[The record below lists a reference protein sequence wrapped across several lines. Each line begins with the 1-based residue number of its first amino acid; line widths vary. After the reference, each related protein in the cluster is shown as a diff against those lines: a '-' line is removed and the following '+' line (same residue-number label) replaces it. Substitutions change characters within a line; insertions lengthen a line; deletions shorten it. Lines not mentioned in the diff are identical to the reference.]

1 MDIEVKYLMD
11 YVANCNDVE
20 ECQKYIRKAFDMI
33 LQMDHLQFTTDL
45 PHATPTDILIQC
57 SDLAIRC
64 AAYDIAEECLNLFF
78 TRAVATDT
86 NRCVAYL
93 YMAQL
98 SAPTNIFDTT
108 HLEKAGQHI
117 TRAINLAVKNP
128 ALHSEIYNAS
138 ILYWRLCHPFLR
150 PGFYNYVVNTLYV
163 IVKALNDLP
172 DINYNWKAIL
182 SVTLIEMYL
191 KTGKKSEAIEIAKTA
206 IGFVKKYAITF
217 FKKLFE
223 LIVRYQL
230 VDSVMSQGQIKNSP
244 ELHAFYSIMK
254 LNYTSET
261 KEIGREIYKVMVQL
275 NIATLSTD
283 NFGYVE
289 ESVHAN
295 ASPREGKKKSPREL
309 TVHRPRP
316 LSEDNLERQYLLLE
330 LTRLC
335 LKHNLVPFAQKCIQ
349 AAMKS
354 SNYKKEFYTQFKFA
368 ESEIMVK
375 LLGAHQESYSRK
387 SVKIRLKAIKL
398 CEENIIIAKQQH
410 DAHSVQCG
418 CVTLWNLSLPLLQSN
433 LRSHLC
439 KPLTLVAQALED
451 IQSLFIQLRCQVHR
465 ELALCEEK
473 EHIKIAISHLKKAI
487 ALDGSKV
494 YHNQLSLKLN
504 RLTLLSEM
512 YFNPD
517 NPEDIAGKII
527 EQAREVKSLGT
538 KEGMR
543 ALLIKA
549 GITLSPDAFQTVLD
563 SESLFY
569 EKVKLSPN
577 TTDQLVE
584 RVQRYDANIKKIDGH
599 LLRIGDRCDYIRM
612 HLWADLS
619 KVARKHGAWDVC
631 RTAAMFCLLYDD
643 NRWLSAYKDVSVT
656 ATECS
661 SVDSALKSDE
671 NIDEILYS
679 KKKKGTGDK
688 LSLSDREHVRVLAEI
703 NFIQGEACLN
713 LLYQEN
719 VKLNDLPVYPQDYS
733 KHGKNYEAADPA
745 EDKDWQ
751 IYCQWIQQ
759 MNSKISSSF
768 LRGLIL
774 GYNLNDSHIVGN
786 AATYLWNYNLHII
799 EQNRQSEIV
808 GCFSTILEGMQKVD
822 YSEFIILLINICINL
837 ATGLMMPWMPS
848 IPDINNESPTRLY
861 ASPEK
866 SVSKNQSKP
875 PLVLI
880 PPQALPDLKRAI
892 EVCEYAIDI
901 TNKKKQIS
909 SIPLPMKAS
918 LLKTWVIAKQMS
930 QQQINRNSIKDDDP
944 EKQLSQIIV
953 DIEMYTHTK
962 NGVLEFKD
970 LLPLPNLV
978 ATVLKHLWR
987 DNLLK
992 LQLCTQLAEI
1002 LYNYKNYEL
1011 VIKVAKAVTDSYLT
1025 EISVAC
1031 AKEKTGSGIN
1041 NGYMEEKVSYLF
1053 LLMGQSMTENM
1064 EGQTDRWETINNF
1077 IKAAEFS
1084 IPSHN
1089 YQILMKAARNYW
1101 NTILPLINISS
1112 ERKSLKA
1119 SLQEILS
1126 YISKVTNKITEL
1138 NSIEKTNSYVPDVN
1152 RITLYGYIGRNWEN
1166 DPVLINADDDD
1177 QKLQVSLYIVL
1188 CESYEDSNDW
1198 KTVIKILNTAIA
1210 DLPHS
1215 FHKIQLFRRRIMVK
1229 AKLGENM
1236 LMDLQRFRDEKEDF
1250 VAVMWRDI
1258 ALHSNKLSEQ
1268 CIAYQ
1273 KAIESLSS
1281 EEYNWQKFHYLLEF
1295 SEWLYTYQMPEQIV
1309 VDQIEWAIDILMCMT
1324 PEIDGEKPGD
1334 KTPRV
1339 SALQLDTIPQD
1350 TILQDTENLPN
1361 SNINE
1366 NVVQMDFQFY
1376 VPQEKEIII
1385 GVPLQDCT
1393 AVTGRMNNV
1402 KQLNYLIKSYV
1413 LLCAIYT
1420 PASPFYEKYSL
1431 LAYSF
1436 TIRLWQVCM
1445 AAALSFYFEIPK
1457 NNTLTNK
1464 DSGVSNKS
1472 DFQSKQKGKDKKEKN
1487 ENCISPTKEK
1497 NKKKFLSTN
1506 VSTLTPE
1513 EWAVFEVPCDLEE
1526 IFTHQSLETTGINEK
1541 SFPDPMISLYYFDK
1555 LVTNLQNIGFHHL
1568 TLPVLALNHT
1578 IASFVAH
1585 SKSFVLYTH
1594 CKRMEICAEL
1604 NLPQCSSFHENVI
1617 NQVSGIAPNEL
1628 IEIREKFY
1636 EYVQERNNYCIKPNI
1651 SSEAEKEKLLH
1662 KCHLGHYFQDTFVY
1676 QIWTKTA
1683 EALIEQTHYQLA
1695 RKYLIEAYKFA
1706 VGFKDIF
1713 YQGKLCFLKAKLAFV
1728 EAQYKDAFDLC
1739 MKAEEI
1745 MVGDM
1750 EYWYEIVMLKTDAAL
1765 QTFPKNGYEFVEEFL
1780 QRIIKEFE
1788 KLSLTRP
1795 NQALSYHYTIALIQ
1809 AKLGEVQIKYYMSRY
1824 NDLPSASLQEV
1835 FQSPLNYF
1843 DISTEFLL
1851 KHKFTKAAV
1860 KVMHNH
1866 AKLLHEIALS
1876 TTNNTN
1882 SMQSYYLHSVKVFNQ
1897 AIEHARAIFNDI
1909 MMILPKDF
1917 NLSLP
1922 IHRELSNLQRSCA
1935 EVMVEIQTI
1944 QTNHEIEKIQKH
1956 QYDIERIKLE
1966 EEFIN
1971 KSPEYLETEK
1981 EWTTS
1986 KQWIAN
1992 EILSQATS
2000 AHSLARTIL
2009 WIKSRSLL
2017 IIGKCLLN
2025 LSFLKQAN
2033 PSLLWSLFDI
2043 VPDKET
2049 PDTENTESDESKEGK
2064 NPFFNHLNQ
2073 IPNLSKKI
2081 KEIKWKEDISF
2092 CYFAQAAECLAQ
2104 ALNTAFQLKQTNIIM
2119 QASYEL
2125 LKSIG
2130 QFDVIAASHFLALYQ
2145 SCQASCHLKKL
2156 LGISQ
2161 PNPYS
2166 CRLAALL
2173 HQRRHMLNNYAEKN
2187 FICTDTYSSVTNSL
2201 ETEWQ
2206 AWKSTMILTNH
2217 FDIAKEFPSNFNFIV
2232 LQHSPDKNFIFYSL
2246 LEKYK
2251 SIKSAAAPKQ
2261 PTVSTTQSLLKRSSL
2276 AKFRVNP
2283 DKLHQLLNML
2293 KLYKKD
2299 VRRALLKKE
2308 FQIKNQS
2315 DYKNMLDT
2323 LKFEPCDS
2331 AISESFVI
2339 ENDEEW
2345 MQEKFEEIVALMED
2359 YFAAVLQPLR
2369 TALQHTFAPTYSST
2383 AFKESSENGC
2393 IIILADSD
2401 LLELPL
2407 ESLSVFREF
2416 ENIISVS
2423 RDISLQLFYHR
2434 FHQEEVVEETKDKK
2448 KKDKKQQQQPPPLPT
2463 RIPVNKE
2470 TGKKR
2475 KRELVDHVM
2484 PPWGQSIITDSFKYM
2499 VDVNY
2504 EFNEPEEYDLCKI
2517 FKSLLAEYEQSYT
2530 SQWIGLSGDIRNASS
2545 GEWETYLNESGSFIF
2560 LAPYKITSYL
2570 NPVKIPAFN
2579 ISKCLLVCQFDL
2591 SENYSSFRRLSLHDA
2606 SKSDDVLSL
2615 ENPVSVALLLS
2626 LAGVHC
2632 IMGNQWSCQLNQNIK
2647 HMKTAMKCLLSDG
2660 YSTGE
2665 TLRHI
2670 QVPFLKMEEKRS
2682 TENYVN
2688 KDKISGKKNTVADK
2702 KKDAKLAAT
2711 ASSTSVSPIKS
2722 LSQLDDKEVR
2732 PNWFNMVCYGL
2743 PNLFVTQT

>member
-1 MDIEVKYLMD
+1 MDVEVKYLMD
-11 YVANCNDVE
+11 YVSNCNDIE
-20 ECQKYIRKAFDMI
+20 ECQKYIRRAFDII
-33 LQMDHLQFTTDL
+33 LQIDHLQFTTDL
-45 PHATPTDILIQC
+45 PHATSTNILIQC
-57 SDLAIRC
+57 SDLAIKN

-78 TRAVATDT
+78 TRAVATDP

-98 SAPTNIFDTT
+98 SAPTNIFDTS

-128 ALHSEIYNAS
+128 ALQNEIYNAS
-138 ILYWRLCHPFLR
+138 LLYWRLCHPFLR
-150 PGFYNYVVNTLYV
+150 PGFYQYVVNTLHV
-163 IVKALNDLP
+163 IVKAINDLI

-182 SVTLIEMYL
+182 FITLIEMYL
-191 KTGKKSEAIEIAKTA
+191 KTGRKSEAVEIAKTA
-206 IGFVKKYAITF
+206 IVFVKKYALPF
-217 FKKLFE
+217 FKRIFE

-230 VDSVMSQGQIKNSP
+230 VDSIINQAQIKNSP
-244 ELHAFYSIMK
+244 ELLIFYTIMK

-261 KEIGREIYKVMVQL
+261 KDIRREINKVMVQL
-275 NIATLSTD
+275 NIAAQSSD

-289 ESVHAN
+289 ESAHIST
-295 ASPREGKKKSPREL
+295 SPREGKKRTPRDLIRHKSRY
-309 TVHRPRP
+309 V
-316 LSEDNLERQYLLLE
+316 SEDNLERQYLLLE

-335 LKHNLVPFAQKCIQ
+335 LKYNLVPYAQKCIQ
-349 AAMKS
+349 AAKKS
-354 SNYKKEFYTQFKFA
+354 SNYKKGFYTQFKFA

-375 LLGAHQESYSRK
+375 LLGVNQESYSRK

-398 CEENIIIAKQQH
+398 CEENITIAMQQH

-433 LRSHLC
+433 LRCHLS

-549 GITLSPDAFQTVLD
+549 GITLAPDAFQTVLD
-563 SESLFY
+563 SESLLY

-577 TTDQLVE
+577 TTDQLAE
-584 RVQRYDANIKKIDGH
+584 RVQKYNANIKKIDGH

-643 NRWLSAYKDVSVT
+643 NRWLAAYKDVSVT

-661 SVDSALKSDE
+661 SADSTLKSEE
-671 NIDEILYS
+671 NMEEIS
-679 KKKKGTGDK
+679 TSRKKKSTIDK
-688 LSLSDREHVRVLAEI
+688 LPLSEREHVRLLAEI

-745 EDKDWQ
+745 EDKDWEL
-751 IYCQWIQQ
+751 YCQWIQQ
-759 MNSKISSSF
+759 MNSKITSSF

-774 GYNLNDSHIVGN
+774 GYNLNDSYIVGN

-808 GCFSTILEGMQKVD
+808 GCFATLLEGMQKVD

-848 IPDINNESPTRLY
+848 IPDRNTESPIRLY
-861 ASPEK
+861 AYPEK
-866 SVSKNQSKP
+866 SNVPKTQSKL

-901 TNKKKQIS
+901 TNKKKQIF
-909 SIPLPMKAS
+909 SIPLPIKAS

-930 QQQINRNSIKDDDP
+930 QQQINRNSIRDDDP

-962 NGVLEFKD
+962 NGVMEFKD

-978 ATVLKHLWR
+978 TTVLKHHWR
-987 DNLLK
+987 DDFLK

-1011 VIKVAKAVTDSYLT
+1011 VIKIAKAVTASYLT
-1025 EISVAC
+1025 ETSVVC
-1031 AKEKTGSGIN
+1031 AKERTGSGIN
-1041 NGYMEEKVSYLF
+1041 NNHIEEKVSYLF
-1053 LLMGQSMTENM
+1053 LLMGQSTTENM
-1064 EGQTDRWETINNF
+1064 EGQTDRWEAINNF

-1089 YQILMKAARNYW
+1089 YHILMKAAKNYW

-1138 NSIEKTNSYVPDVN
+1138 NSIEKTNSYVPDPN
-1152 RITLYGYIGRNWEN
+1152 RITFYGYIGRNWES
-1166 DPVLINADDDD
+1166 DPVLINDNDDD
-1177 QKLQVSLYIVL
+1177 QKLQVSLYNVL
-1188 CESYEDSNDW
+1188 CDSYEDSNDW

-1215 FHKIQLFRRRIMVK
+1215 YHKIQLFRRRIMVK

-1281 EEYNWQKFHYLLEF
+1281 KEYNWQKIDYLLEF

-1309 VDQIEWAIDILMCMT
+1309 VDQIEWAIDILMSMT
-1324 PEIDGEKPGD
+1324 PEINRENLGN
-1334 KTPRV
+1334 KTPRI
-1339 SALQLDTIPQD
+1339 SAFQFVEDT
-1350 TILQDTENLPN
+1350 TLQDTENLPN

-1366 NVVQMDFQFY
+1366 NVEQRDVHFY

-1385 GVPLQDCT
+1385 GAPLQDCT
-1393 AVTGRMNNV
+1393 EATGRMNNV

-1413 LLCAIYT
+1413 FLCAIYT
-1420 PASPFYEKYSL
+1420 PASPFYQKYSL
-1431 LAYSF
+1431 FAYSL
-1436 TIRLWQVCM
+1436 TIRLWQVCI
-1445 AAALSFYFEIPK
+1445 AAALNFYLEVPK
-1457 NNTLTNK
+1457 TNSVNVK
-1464 DSGVSNKS
+1464 DSAVSNKI
-1472 DFQSKQKGKDKKEKN
+1472 DGTSKQKVKDKKEKN

-1506 VSTLTPE
+1506 VSSLTSE

-1541 SFPDPMISLYYFDK
+1541 TFPAPMISLYYFDK

-1568 TLPVLALNHT
+1568 TLPVLALNHI

-1594 CKRMEICAEL
+1594 CKRMELCAEL
-1604 NLPQCSSFHENVI
+1604 NLPQCSSFHENAI

-1636 EYVQERNNYCIKPNI
+1636 EYVQERNNYCNRSDI
-1651 SSEAEKEKLLH
+1651 SSEAENEKLLH

-1695 RKYLIEAYKFA
+1695 RKYLSEAYKFA

-1713 YQGKLCFLKAKLAFV
+1713 YQGKLCFLKAKLASV

-1739 MKAEEI
+1739 MKAEDI

-1750 EYWYEIVMLKTDAAL
+1750 EYWYEIAMLKTDAAL
-1765 QTFPKNGYEFVEEFL
+1765 HTFPKNGYEFVEQFL

-1788 KLSLTRP
+1788 KLSLIRP
-1795 NQALSYHYTIALIQ
+1795 NQALGYRYTIALIQ
-1809 AKLGEVQIKYYMSRY
+1809 AKLGEVQIKYYIGRY
-1824 NDLPSASLQEV
+1824 NDLPLAPLQEV

-1843 DISTEFLL
+1843 NISTEFLL
-1851 KHKFTKAAV
+1851 KHKYTKAAV

-1866 AKLLHEIALS
+1866 AKLLHQIALA
-1876 TTNNTN
+1876 TTNDTN
-1882 SMQSYYLHSVKVFNQ
+1882 SLQLYYLHSVKVFTQ
-1897 AIEHARAIFNDI
+1897 AIEHARAIFYDI

-1956 QYDIERIKLE
+1956 QHDIERIKLE

-1971 KSPEYLETEK
+1971 KSPDCLETEK
-1981 EWTTS
+1981 EWKRS
-1986 KQWIAN
+1986 RQWIAN

-2000 AHSLARTIL
+2000 AHTLARTIQ

-2025 LSFLKQAN
+2025 LSFLKQAD

-2043 VPDKET
+2043 E
-2049 PDTENTESDESKEGK
+2049 PDTENVESDESKEGK
-2064 NPFFNHLNQ
+2064 STFFNHLNQ
-2073 IPNLSKKI
+2073 IPKLSRKI
-2081 KEIKWKEDISF
+2081 KEIKWKEDISL
-2092 CYFAQAAECLAQ
+2092 CYFTQAAECLTQ
-2104 ALNTAFQLKQTNIIM
+2104 ALNTAFQLKRTNVIM

-2125 LKSIG
+2125 MNSIG
-2130 QFDVIAASHFLALYQ
+2130 QFDVITSSHFLALYQ

-2156 LGISQ
+2156 LRISQ

-2173 HQRRHMLNNYAEKN
+2173 HQRKHMLNNYVEKN
-2187 FICTDTYSSVTNSL
+2187 LICTDTFSSVTNSL

-2217 FDIAKEFPSNFNFIV
+2217 FDAAKEFPFNFNFIV

-2246 LEKYK
+2246 LDKYK
-2251 SIKSAAAPKQ
+2251 SVKSAAAPKQ
-2261 PTVSTTQSLLKRSSL
+2261 PILSTTQSILKRSSL

-2283 DKLHQLLNML
+2283 NKLHQLLNML

-2299 VRRALLKKE
+2299 VRQALLKRE

-2331 AISESFVI
+2331 TISESLVI
-2339 ENDEEW
+2339 ENDDEW

-2369 TALQHTFAPTYSST
+2369 TALQQTFAPSCSST
-2383 AFKESSENGC
+2383 VFKESSDNGC

-2434 FHQEEVVEETKDKK
+2434 FHQDEVSEETKDKK
-2448 KKDKKQQQQPPPLPT
+2448 KDKKQHPQPPPQPT
-2463 RIPVNKE
+2463 RIPVSKE

-2484 PPWGQSIITDSFKYM
+2484 PPWGQSIDTDSFKYM

-2504 EFNEPEEYDLCKI
+2504 EFNEPEENDLCKI
-2517 FKSLLAEYEQSYT
+2517 FKSLLAEYEHYYT
-2530 SQWIGLSGDIRNASS
+2530 SQWIGLSGDIRNAST

-2570 NPVKIPAFN
+2570 NPIKIPAFN
-2579 ISKCLLVCQFDL
+2579 ISNCMLVCQFDL
-2591 SENYSSFRRLSLHDA
+2591 SENYSSYRHLSLHDA
-2606 SKSDDVLSL
+2606 LKSDEILSL
-2615 ENPVSVALLLS
+2615 ENPVSIALLLS

-2632 IMGNQWSCQLNQNIK
+2632 IMGNQWSCQLNHNIK
-2647 HMKTAMKCLLSDG
+2647 QLRTAMKCLLSHG

-2670 QVPFLKMEEKRS
+2670 QVPLLKMETKRS
-2682 TENYVN
+2682 TEDNLN
-2688 KDKISGKKNTVADK
+2688 KQDKKSGKKPSKSDK
-2702 KKDAKLAAT
+2702 KKDAKLGVT
-2711 ASSTSVSPIKS
+2711 ASCTSISPIKS
-2722 LSQLDDKEVR
+2722 CTLIDDKEVR